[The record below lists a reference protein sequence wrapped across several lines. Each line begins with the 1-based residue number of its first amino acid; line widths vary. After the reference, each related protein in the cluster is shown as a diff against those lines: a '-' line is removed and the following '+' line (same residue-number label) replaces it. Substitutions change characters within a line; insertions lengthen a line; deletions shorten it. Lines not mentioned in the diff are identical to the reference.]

1 MDITP
6 LFAVDAEEL
15 LDLGKVQEAIDLCL
29 KGLEVY
35 PGYPAGEAVLAKCYK
50 FSGDTEKAN
59 EILEEAIAN
68 NPFNKA
74 LHTLKKFDLD
84 YSNIEKLPPRKPKK
98 ESNNRTNLENKQA
111 QNIKVADFDLEIN
124 NSQSEDVYSD
134 ILSKFSSENDNLQL
148 NELADRTQED
158 EIVIDYLD
166 LDLIP
171 GLNENYSTLELKFN
185 KVEFLNLTLSNF
197 PSLFNQSHQIAIS
210 NHKIDEYSKLAE
222 NLKFA
227 KIKLKEEDYP
237 EIASEELNF
246 DEIATETMAN
256 LFREQGRFNE
266 AIKQYKNLIVK
277 YPEKEIEFQEIIE
290 LIKKEKLEEL
300 EIKNNKEIEW

>member
-1 MDITP
+1 MEITP

-15 LDLGKVQEAIDLCL
+15 LDQGKVQEAIGLCL

-59 EILEEAIAN
+59 EILEEAIQK

-74 LHTLKKFDLD
+74 LDTLKKFNLD

-98 ESNNRTNLENKQA
+98 EANNNLKTINPQV
-111 QNIKVADFDLEIN
+111 QNVKVDIFDSVDDNTKSEEIY
-124 NSQSEDVYSD
+124 SE
-134 ILSKFSSENDNLQL
+134 ILNKFSSENNNLQL
-148 NELADRTQED
+148 NESDDNSSSE
-158 EIVIDYLD
+158 EIVFDYLD

-171 GLNENYSTLELKFN
+171 GLNDNYSTLNVKFN
-185 KVEFLNLTLSNF
+185 KVEFLNLSMTNF
-197 PSLFNQSHQIAIS
+197 PLVFNETHQISIL

-227 KIKLKEEDYP
+227 KIKLKEDDFP
-237 EIASEELNF
+237 EIIGEELKF

-266 AIKQYKNLIVK
+266 AIKQYKNLIIK
-277 YPEKEIEFQEIIE
+277 YPEKEIQFKEIIE
-290 LIKKEKLEEL
+290 LIEKDKFEEL
-300 EIKNNKEIEW
+300 EIKNKKEIE